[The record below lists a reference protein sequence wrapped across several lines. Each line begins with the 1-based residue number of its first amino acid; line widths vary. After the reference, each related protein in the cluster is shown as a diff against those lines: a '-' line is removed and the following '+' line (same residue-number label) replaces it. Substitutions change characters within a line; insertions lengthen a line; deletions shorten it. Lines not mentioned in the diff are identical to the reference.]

1 MKEFLTT
8 LLNIIE
14 GLDPLLAP
22 VMFIAAYV
30 AATILFIPG
39 LLLTMAA
46 GLLFGLWKGTL
57 LVSLGSVLGAA
68 LAFLLGRTVA
78 RDRIA
83 KKINQNPRF
92 QAIDEAIGREGA
104 KIVFLLRLSPLFPFN
119 FLNYALG
126 LTRVKFW
133 PYVFVSWIGMLPATV
148 LYVYLGSLAGDLSS
162 LAAGNQEKSPLEWAA
177 LAVGLVMTLIVT
189 FYVTKI
195 ARAALR
201 RAESSSRKS
210 EVGSQ

>member
-1 MKEFLTT
+1 MHIVDDDLRARDEQL
-8 LLNIIE
+8 
-14 GLDPLLAP
+14 
-22 VMFIAAYV
+22 
-30 AATILFIPG
+30 
-39 LLLTMAA
+39 
-46 GLLFGLWKGTL
+46 
-57 LVSLGSVLGAA
+57 

-162 LAAGNQEKSPLEWAA
+162 LAAGKEEKSPLEWAA
-177 LAVGLVMTLIVT
+177 LAVGLVMTFIVT
-189 FYVTKI
+189 LYVTKI

-201 RAESSSRKS
+201 KAESSGRKS
-210 EVGSQ
+210 VVSSQKKTS